1 MNKNKLEELLW
12 GAAEF
17 LRGQIDASDYK
28 QYVFPLLF
36 FKRLS
41 DVYLEEYNEALEL
54 HEGDAEYAAMSM
66 YHRFDIPEEASWEKV
81 RNTSKDIGEAIQN
94 ALRLIEAKNE
104 RLHGVFGD
112 AQWTN
117 KERLPDHLLSDLIQ
131 HFSKIPLGIKSV
143 AQDDLGEAYE
153 YLIKKFAD
161 DSGHTAAEFYTNRT
175 VVHLMTRIMKLKPGE
190 SAYDP
195 TCGTGGMLLNA
206 VMDLRSQGD
215 ESSTNGQQWRGV
227 HLYGQEVNLLTSAIA
242 RMNMFLHD
250 IEEFDVMRGDT
261 LGDPKFIEND
271 QLKQFDVIFANPPY
285 SIKKWN
291 REKFAADPYGRNM
304 YGVPPQG
311 CADYG
316 FYTHIIKSLKP
327 DTGRAAMLWPHGVLF
342 RDSEQVIRKQIIESD
357 IIEAVIGLGKNLF
370 YNSPME
376 SCVVVL
382 NCNKPAE
389 RKNKVLFINGVQHVT
404 RERAH
409 SHLSD
414 NDLAVLCDAYFSPE
428 KQSDITALVEMET
441 IQQNLYNLSIP
452 LYVQAT
458 VEEESY
464 DIEHAIESWKVC
476 RVQLKKQTNNLLNH
490 LADSLGDEN
499 DQQSGSIN
507 G

>member
-41 DVYLEEYNEALEL
+41 DVYLEEFNEALEL
-54 HEGDAEYAAMSM
+54 HEGDAEYAVMSM

-206 VMDLRSQGD
+206 VMDLRSQG
-215 ESSTNGQQWRGV
+215 EEWRGV

-271 QLKQFDVIFANPPY
+271 HLKQFDVIFANPPY
-285 SIKKWN
+285 SIKKWS

-316 FYTHIIKSLKP
+316 FYTHIIKSLKSE
-327 DTGRAAMLWPHGVLF
+327 TGRAAMLWPHGVLF
-342 RDSEQVIRKQIIESD
+342 RDSEYAIRKQVIESD
-357 IIEAVIGLGKNLF
+357 IIEAVIGLGPNLF

-382 NCNKPAE
+382 NCNKPIE
-389 RKNKVLFINGVQHVT
+389 RKNKILFINGVEHVT

-409 SHLSD
+409 SRLSD
-414 NDLAVLCDAYFSPE
+414 DDLGVLCDAYFKPGN
-428 KQSDITALVEMET
+428 QSDITALVDLET
-441 IQQNLYNLSIP
+441 ITANQYNLSIP
-452 LYVQAT
+452 LYVQPIDGRET
-458 VEEESY
+458 YDVEHVLET
-464 DIEHAIESWKVC
+464 WKVS
-476 RVQLKKQTNNLLNH
+476 RVQLKKQTNELFEGFAELFSQASESKWSNR
-490 LADSLGDEN
+490 
-499 DQQSGSIN
+499 
-507 G
+507 

>member
-1 MNKNKLEELLW
+1 MNKNKLEDLLW

-41 DVYLEEYNEALEL
+41 DVYLEEFNEALEL
-54 HEGDAEYAAMSM
+54 HDGDAEYAAMSM
-66 YHRFDIPEEASWEKV
+66 FHRFDIPEDASWEKV

-175 VVHLMTRIMKLKPGE
+175 VVHLMTRIMQLRPGE
-190 SAYDP
+190 TAYDP

-206 VMDLRSQGD
+206 VMDLRSQG
-215 ESSTNGQQWRGV
+215 EEWRSV
-227 HLYGQEVNLLTSAIA
+227 HLHGQEVNLLTSAIA

-250 IEEFDVMRGDT
+250 IEEFDVLRGDT
-261 LGDPKFIEND
+261 LGDPKFIESD

-342 RDSEQVIRKQIIESD
+342 RDSEQAIRKHVIESD
-357 IIEAVIGLGKNLF
+357 IIEAVIGLGPNLF

-382 NCNKPAE
+382 NRNKAAE
-389 RKNKVLFINGVQHVT
+389 RKNKILFINGVENVT

-409 SHLSD
+409 SRLSED
-414 NDLAVLCDAYFSPE
+414 DLETLIDAYFNPD
-428 KQSDITALVEMET
+428 KQSDITALVDLDDIREN
-441 IQQNLYNLSIP
+441 QYNLSIP
-452 LYVQAT
+452 LYVKT
-458 VEEESY
+458 KNSEEVH
-464 DIEHAIESWKVC
+464 DIGHAIESWKVS
-476 RVQLKKQTNNLLNH
+476 RVQLKKQTNQLFKS
-490 LADSLGDEN
+490 LAQLGYEVKDN
-499 DQQSGSIN
+499 D
-507 G
+507 

>member
-1 MNKNKLEELLW
+1 MSALNKKKLEDLLW

-28 QYVFPLLF
+28 QYIFPLLF
-36 FKRLS
+36 YKRLS
-41 DVYLEEYNEALEL
+41 DVYLEEYTEALEI
-54 HEGDAEYAAMSM
+54 HEGDAEYAAMPM
-66 YHRFDIPEEASWEKV
+66 FHRFDIPQEARWEKV
-81 RNTSKDIGEAIQN
+81 RQTSKNIGEAIQN
-94 ALRLIEAKNE
+94 ALRLIEANNP

-117 KERLPDHLLSDLIQ
+117 KERLPDHLLSDLIE

-175 VVHLMTRIMKLKPGE
+175 VVHLMTRIMGLKPGE
-190 SAYDP
+190 TAYDP

-206 VMDLRSQGD
+206 VMDLRERG
-215 ESSTNGQQWRGV
+215 EEWRSV

-250 IEEFDVMRGDT
+250 IEEFDVLRGDT
-261 LGDPKFIEND
+261 LAEPKFIEND

-291 REKFAADPYGRNM
+291 RDKFAADPYGRNL

-311 CADYG
+311 CADYA

-342 RDSEQVIRKQIIESD
+342 RDSEQSIRKQVIKSD
-357 IIEAVIGLGKNLF
+357 IIEAVIGLGPSLF
-370 YNSPME
+370 YNSTME

-382 NCNKPAE
+382 N
-389 RKNKVLFINGVQHVT
+389 KNKRNKLKNRVLFIDASEEISK
-404 RERAH
+404 ERGRTF
-409 SHLSD
+409 LSD
-414 NDLAVLCDAYFSPE
+414 KNIDSICKKYFELDQDCNQVAVIELDEIRKNHFNLSMPLYISE
-428 KQSDITALVEMET
+428 TTSTVEHNET
-441 IQQNLYNLSIP
+441 ISDL
-452 LYVQAT
+452 
-458 VEEESY
+458 
-464 DIEHAIESWKVC
+464 IESWKSN
-476 RVQLKKQTNNLLNH
+476 RVKSERNAKLLEEKILN
-490 LADSLGDEN
+490 
-499 DQQSGSIN
+499 GSAV
-507 G
+507 

>member
-1 MNKNKLEELLW
+1 MNKNKLEDLLW

-41 DVYLEEYNEALEL
+41 DVYLEEFNEALEL

-94 ALRLIEAKNE
+94 ALRLIEANNE

-190 SAYDP
+190 TAYDP

-206 VMDLRSQGD
+206 VMDLRSQG
-215 ESSTNGQQWRGV
+215 EEWRGV

-342 RDSEQVIRKQIIESD
+342 RDSEQAIRKQVIESD
-357 IIEAVIGLGKNLF
+357 IIEAVIGLGPNLF

-382 NCNKPAE
+382 NCNKPVE
-389 RKNKVLFINGVQHVT
+389 RKNKILFINGVEHLT

-409 SHLSD
+409 SRLS
-414 NDLAVLCDAYFSPE
+414 NDDLDVLCEAYFKPDN
-428 KQSDITALVEMET
+428 QSDITALVDLDT
-441 IQQNLYNLSIP
+441 ISENQYNLSIP
-452 LYVQAT
+452 LYVKAK
-458 VEEESY
+458 VSEEVH
-464 DIEHAIESWKVC
+464 DIEHAIESWKMS
-476 RVQLKKQTNNLLNH
+476 RVQLKKQTNKLFE
-490 LADSLGDEN
+490 SLVELGYTVESKVE
-499 DQQSGSIN
+499 Q
-507 G
+507 

>member
-1 MNKNKLEELLW
+1 MNKNKLESLLW

-36 FKRLS
+36 YKRLS
-41 DVYLEEYNEALEL
+41 DVYLEEYFEALEV
-54 HEGDAEYAAMSM
+54 HAGDTEYASMAMF
-66 YHRFDIPEEASWEKV
+66 HRFDIPAEASWQSV
-81 RNTSKDIGEAIQN
+81 RDTSKNIGEAIQN
-94 ALRLIEAKNE
+94 ALRLIEANNP

-117 KERLPDHLLSDLIQ
+117 KERLPDHLLADLIE

-175 VVHLMTRIMKLKPGE
+175 VVHLMTRIMGLKPGE
-190 SAYDP
+190 TAYDP

-206 VMDLRSQGD
+206 VMDLRAQGK
-215 ESSTNGQQWRGV
+215 EWRTV
-227 HLYGQEVNLLTSAIA
+227 HLHGQEVNLLTSAIA

-250 IEEFDVMRGDT
+250 IEEFDVLRGDT
-261 LGDPKFIEND
+261 LADPKFIEND

-291 REKFAADPYGRNM
+291 RDNFAADPYGRNL

-311 CADYG
+311 CADYA

-342 RDSEQVIRKQIIESD
+342 RDSEQAIRKQIVESD
-357 IIEAVIGLGKNLF
+357 VIEAVIGLGPSLF
-370 YNSPME
+370 YNSTME

-382 NCNKPAE
+382 NTNKRVELKSHILFIDCSSEISKQRGSTYLSDDDIESICRKYFDLNGNEKKAATVDINE
-389 RKNKVLFINGVQHVT
+389 IRKNHYN
-404 RERAH
+404 
-409 SHLSD
+409 LSMP
-414 NDLAVLCDAYFSPE
+414 LYI
-428 KQSDITALVEMET
+428 SDITSTIEDNET
-441 IQQNLYNLSIP
+441 ILE
-452 LYVQAT
+452 V
-458 VEEESY
+458 
-464 DIEHAIESWKVC
+464 IESWKSN
-476 RVQLKKQTNNLLNH
+476 RVKSERNAELLNEN
-490 LADSLGDEN
+490 LSLGIDL
-499 DQQSGSIN
+499 
-507 G
+507 

>member
-1 MNKNKLEELLW
+1 MNKNKLEDLLW

-54 HEGDAEYAAMSM
+54 HEGDVEYAAMSM

-206 VMDLRSQGD
+206 VMDLRAQGE

-327 DTGRAAMLWPHGVLF
+327 ETGRAAMLWPHGVLF
-342 RDSEQVIRKQIIESD
+342 RDSEQAIRKQVIESD
-357 IIEAVIGLGKNLF
+357 IIEAVIGLGPNLF

-382 NCNKPAE
+382 NCNKPVE
-389 RKNKVLFINGVQHVT
+389 RKNKILFINGVEHVT

-409 SHLSD
+409 SRLSD
-414 NDLAVLCDAYFSPE
+414 DDLDVLCEAYFTPE
-428 KQSDITALVEMET
+428 KQSDITALVDIET
-441 IQQNLYNLSIP
+441 IKENLYNLSIP
-452 LYVQAT
+452 LYVQAQNNGE
-458 VEEESY
+458 VH
-464 DIEHAIESWKVC
+464 DIEHAIEEWKVS
-476 RVQLKKQTNNLLNH
+476 RVQLKKQTNKLFQS
-490 LADSLGDEN
+490 LAALGYTVETKVE
-499 DQQSGSIN
+499 Q
-507 G
+507 

>member
-1 MNKNKLEELLW
+1 
-12 GAAEF
+12 
-17 LRGQIDASDYK
+17 
-28 QYVFPLLF
+28 
-36 FKRLS
+36 
-41 DVYLEEYNEALEL
+41 
-54 HEGDAEYAAMSM
+54 DAEYAAMSM
-66 YHRFDIPEEASWEKV
+66 YHRFDIPKEASWEKV

-206 VMDLRSQGD
+206 VMDLRSQG
-215 ESSTNGQQWRGV
+215 EEWRGV

-250 IEEFDVMRGDT
+250 IEEFDVIRGDT

-316 FYTHIIKSLKP
+316 FYTHIIKSLKS

-342 RDSEQVIRKQIIESD
+342 RDSEQAIRKKVIESD
-357 IIEAVIGLGKNLF
+357 IIEAVIGLGPNLF

-382 NCNKPAE
+382 NCNKPVE
-389 RKNKVLFINGVQHVT
+389 RKNKILFINGVEHVT

-409 SHLSD
+409 SRLSD
-414 NDLAVLCDAYFSPE
+414 NDLDVLCEAYFKPDN
-428 KQSDITALVEMET
+428 QRDITALVDLDSISEN
-441 IQQNLYNLSIP
+441 QYNLSIP
-452 LYVQAT
+452 LYAKAKVS
-458 VEEESY
+458 EEVH
-464 DIEHAIESWKVC
+464 DIEHAIESWKMS
-476 RVQLKKQTNNLLNH
+476 RVQLKKQTNKLFNS
-490 LADSLGDEN
+490 LAELGYEVEN
-499 DQQSGSIN
+499 DD
-507 G
+507 

>member
-1 MNKNKLEELLW
+1 MNKRQLEDLLW

-28 QYVFPLLF
+28 QYIFPLLF
-36 FKRLS
+36 YKRLS
-41 DVYLEEYNEALEL
+41 DVYLDEYTEALEL
-54 HEGDAEYAAMSM
+54 SDGDAHYATMPM
-66 YHRFDIPEEASWEKV
+66 FHRFDIPEEARWEKV
-81 RNTSKDIGEAIQN
+81 RNTSKNIGEAIQS

-117 KERLPDHLLSDLIQ
+117 KERLPDHLLADLIQ

-143 AQDDLGEAYE
+143 NQDDLGEAYE

-175 VVHLMTRIMKLKPGE
+175 VVHLMTRIMGLKPGE
-190 SAYDP
+190 TAYDP

-206 VMDLRSQGD
+206 VMDLRSQG
-215 ESSTNGQQWRGV
+215 EEWRSV
-227 HLYGQEVNLLTSAIA
+227 KLYGQEVNLLTSAIA

-250 IEEFDVMRGDT
+250 IEEFDVLRGDT
-261 LGDPKFIEND
+261 LGDPKFVEND
-271 QLKQFDVIFANPPY
+271 RLKQFDVIFANPPY

-291 REKFAADPYGRNM
+291 RDKFAADPYGRNL

-311 CADYG
+311 CADYA

-342 RDSEQVIRKQIIESD
+342 RDSEQSIRKQVIESD
-357 IIEAVIGLGKNLF
+357 IIEAVIGLGPNLF

-382 NCNKPAE
+382 NCNKQSE
-389 RKNKVLFINGVQHVT
+389 RKNKVLFINGVEHVT

-409 SHLSD
+409 SRLSD
-414 NDLAVLCDAYFSPE
+414 ENLATLCEAYFDPE
-428 KQSDITALVEMET
+428 KQSDITALVDIATLKE
-441 IQQNLYNLSIP
+441 NLYNLSIP
-452 LYVQAT
+452 LYVKAKT
-458 VEEESY
+458 NSDVH
-464 DIEHAIESWKVC
+464 DIEHAIETWKVS
-476 RVQLKKQTNNLLNH
+476 RVQMKKQTNKLFQS
-490 LADSLGDEN
+490 LAATGYTVESKVE
-499 DQQSGSIN
+499 Q
-507 G
+507 

>member
-1 MNKNKLEELLW
+1 MNKNKLEDLLW

-66 YHRFDIPEEASWEKV
+66 YHRFDIPEDASWEKV

-206 VMDLRSQGD
+206 VMDLRSQG
-215 ESSTNGQQWRGV
+215 EEWRGV

-261 LGDPKFIEND
+261 LGDPKFIESD

-316 FYTHIIKSLKP
+316 FYTHIIKSLKS

-342 RDSEQVIRKQIIESD
+342 RDSEQAIRKQVIESD
-357 IIEAVIGLGKNLF
+357 IIEAVIGLGPNLF

-382 NCNKPAE
+382 NCNKPVE
-389 RKNKVLFINGVQHVT
+389 RKNKILFINGVEHVT

-409 SHLSD
+409 SRLSD
-414 NDLAVLCDAYFSPE
+414 NDLDVLCEAYFKPDN
-428 KQSDITALVEMET
+428 QSDITALVDLDT
-441 IQQNLYNLSIP
+441 ISENQYNLSIP
-452 LYVQAT
+452 LYVKAK
-458 VEEESY
+458 VSEEVH
-464 DIEHAIESWKVC
+464 DIGHAIESWKVS
-476 RVQLKKQTNNLLNH
+476 RVTLKKQTNQLFES
-490 LADSLGDEN
+490 LAKLGYEVDCN
-499 DQQSGSIN
+499 DR
-507 G
+507 

>member
-1 MNKNKLEELLW
+1 MNKNKLEDLLW

-175 VVHLMTRIMKLKPGE
+175 VVHLMTRIMELKPGE

-206 VMDLRSQGD
+206 VMDLRSQG
-215 ESSTNGQQWRGV
+215 EEWRGV

-316 FYTHIIKSLKP
+316 FYTHIIKSLKS

-342 RDSEQVIRKQIIESD
+342 RDSEQAIRKQVIESD
-357 IIEAVIGLGKNLF
+357 IIEAVIGLGPNLF

-382 NCNKPAE
+382 NCNKPVE
-389 RKNKVLFINGVQHVT
+389 RKNKILFINGVEHVT

-409 SHLSD
+409 SRLSD
-414 NDLAVLCDAYFSPE
+414 ADLDVLCEAYFKPDN
-428 KQSDITALVEMET
+428 QSDITALVDLDT
-441 IQQNLYNLSIP
+441 ISENHYNLSIP
-452 LYVQAT
+452 LYVKAK
-458 VEEESY
+458 VSEEVH
-464 DIEHAIESWKVC
+464 DIEHAIEEWKVS
-476 RVQLKKQTNNLLNH
+476 RAQLKKQTNKLFQS
-490 LADSLGDEN
+490 LAALGYTVESKVE
-499 DQQSGSIN
+499 Q
-507 G
+507 